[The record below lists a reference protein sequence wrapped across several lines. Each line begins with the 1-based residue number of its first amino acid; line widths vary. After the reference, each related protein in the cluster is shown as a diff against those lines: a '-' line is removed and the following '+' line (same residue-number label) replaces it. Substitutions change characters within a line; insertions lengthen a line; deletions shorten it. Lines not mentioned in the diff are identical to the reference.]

1 MKLLVDL
8 NLPFCH
14 FFSLCLLSF
23 IFLHLSSSGSICHF
37 NSTIDFL
44 FQIIHY
50 SKPSEPLSTTT
61 KLQVLIGCS
70 HLLKSLLYNKGQGV
84 VSALYFL
91 SKERYECFFVYCLK
105 SYLKFVFKGSFFA
118 CLWAQPSDPSVKI
131 NPLFVSFNTSRNHVY
146 QHVMGFVFNFFT
158 NLITIYSV
166 PFSPMCPPYN
176 PSQVP
181 HSQTDSLFFIVIITC
196 IHVCINL

>member
-14 FFSLCLLSF
+14 FFSLCLLSL
-23 IFLHLSSSGSICHF
+23 IFLHLSSSGSMCHF
-37 NSTIDFL
+37 NSTTDFL

-84 VSALYFL
+84 VQLCIFFQRKDMNVSSFIAWSPTLNLFSRIPFFL
-91 SKERYECFFVYCLK
+91 
-105 SYLKFVFKGSFFA
+105 VFEHSPVTL
-118 CLWAQPSDPSVKI
+118 LWK
-131 NPLFVSFNTSRNHVY
+131 
-146 QHVMGFVFNFFT
+146 
-158 NLITIYSV
+158 
-166 PFSPMCPPYN
+166 
-176 PSQVP
+176 
-181 HSQTDSLFFIVIITC
+181 
-196 IHVCINL
+196 